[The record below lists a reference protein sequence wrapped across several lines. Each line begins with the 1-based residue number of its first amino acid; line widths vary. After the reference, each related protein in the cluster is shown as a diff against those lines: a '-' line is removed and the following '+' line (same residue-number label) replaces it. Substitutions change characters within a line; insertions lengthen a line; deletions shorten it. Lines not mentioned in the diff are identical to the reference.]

1 MIGFW
6 KIMVNKIFNDIKLIV
21 YDYDGVMTN
30 NKEFIAFNL
39 IEEEEKK
46 IIEMIESRNTFKIQH

>member
-1 MIGFW
+1 
-6 KIMVNKIFNDIKLIV
+6 MVNKIFNDIKLIV